1 MKYLNQPNVIES
13 KKKRLRNLPVLMKYE
28 NQYKD
33 ENNKERNILNS
44 LLEDTKNALQWG
56 LVGCR

>member
-1 MKYLNQPNVIES
+1 
-13 KKKRLRNLPVLMKYE
+13 MKYE